1 MPYLLRIKGTDQ
13 TIGEITDA
21 QLASLQ
27 NRLEEEDDD
36 DRDYYVDAATL
47 DYLAEQGAEELV
59 MLLGPYVTP
68 GEGIEVEW
76 SPL

>member
-1 MPYLLRIKGTDQ
+1 MPYQLRIKGTD
-13 TIGEITDA
+13 TVIGEIDDA

-27 NRLEEEDDD
+27 SKLEEESDE
-36 DRDYYVDAATL
+36 DRDYYIDEATL
-47 DYLAEQGAEELV
+47 DYLAEQGQDELV
-59 MLLGPYVTP
+59 MLIGPYVTP